1 MTTQNALPPSP
12 AAPRHRGVLLGIVAA
27 VLLAHGLL
35 LLAPNW
41 RDWRWTP
48 PVVSTKR
55 SASVTLAAVRPPP
68 PSPPSTTPMPSAP
81 PVVQPQAAPPV
92 PAPAAA
98 ARPPAVASTAA
109 SAVLAASPDNIAWDG
124 IEPGLPDIG
133 GLMPELPTLSLPQ
146 ALQLRYSAQRSDG
159 PAGQAALAW
168 QPDAQ
173 GEHYTLHW
181 QVSLPGGRGEQDWQS
196 SGELSAQGLLPVRMV
211 ERKRGKDQHAVNFQ
225 REKRLISFSGPSGM
239 QRLVPG
245 TQDRASWLLQLPMI
259 VQALAG
265 SDGLGVGVGT
275 LVTLPVATVRGDLDF
290 WQFEVQAGPPLQL
303 PNQAHPLPAWRL
315 VREPQR
321 PYDQRIEVW
330 LARERGMLPA
340 QLRFTTVPGEN
351 SLTLTLLDGLPP
363 PAGTS
368 ASAPPS
374 GHSTSP

>member
-12 AAPRHRGVLLGIVAA
+12 AAARHRGVLLGIVAA

-35 LLAPNW
+35 LPAPNW

-48 PVVSTKR
+48 PVVPTKR
-55 SASVTLAAVRPPP
+55 SASVTLAAVRLPPP
-68 PSPPSTTPMPSAP
+68 IAAAPSAQPATKPKP
-81 PVVQPQAAPPV
+81 PPQT
-92 PAPAAA
+92 A

-109 SAVLAASPDNIAWDG
+109 SAALETSPDNIAQEG
-124 IEPGLPDIG
+124 AEPGLPDIG
-133 GLMPELPTLSLPQ
+133 GLMPELPTLTLPQ
-146 ALQLRYSAQRSDG
+146 PLQLRYSAQRNDG
-159 PAGQAALAW
+159 QPGQAELLW

-196 SGELSAQGLLPVRMV
+196 SGELGDQGLLPVRMV

-225 REKRLISFSGPSGM
+225 REKQLISFSGPSGM
-239 QRLVPG
+239 QRLMPG

-330 LARERGMLPA
+330 LARERDMLPA

-363 PAGTS
+363 PAETS
-368 ASAPPS
+368 ASAPPP